1 MLEFEKPV
9 YELEVK
15 IKELR
20 ELSKSRP
27 ELLEEIERLEKK
39 LNKVMENVY
48 RNLSPWDITQ
58 IARHPERPHS
68 IDYIK
73 NVFED
78 FFEIH
83 GDRTFS
89 DDPAIIAGIGKLEKF
104 SFVIVGEE
112 KGRDT
117 REKIKRNFGMPH
129 PEGYRK
135 AIRAFNL
142 AEKFS
147 IPVITLVDTP
157 GAYPGIGAEE
167 RGQAWVISQSI
178 YKMIDLNV
186 PIITF
191 IIGEGGSGG
200 ALAIGVGDRV
210 YALKYSIYSVIS
222 PEGCAAILFRD
233 SSKAEKAAKYL
244 RLTSQDLKEFGI
256 IDDIIDEPLGGAH
269 KDPQYVYR
277 IVREKILKDV
287 EEMKKE
293 TILKLKNKRREKY
306 LKIGIY
312 REV

>member
-20 ELSKSRP
+20 ELLRSRP
-27 ELLEEIERLEKK
+27 ELLEEIEKLEKK
-39 LNKVMENVY
+39 LNKVRESVY
-48 RNLSPWDITQ
+48 KNLNPWHITQ

-68 IDYIK
+68 VDYIK
-73 NVFED
+73 NVFND

-83 GDRTFS
+83 GDRSFS
-89 DDPAIIAGIGKLEKF
+89 DDPSIIAGIGKLEKF

-117 REKIKRNFGMPH
+117 REKIKRNFGMPN

-135 AIRAFNL
+135 AIRAFKL
-142 AEKFS
+142 AEKFN
-147 IPVITLVDTP
+147 IPVITFVDTP

-233 SSKAEKAAKYL
+233 SSKAEKAAKFL
-244 RLTSQDLKEFGI
+244 RLTSQNLKEFGV
-256 IDDIIDEPLGGAH
+256 IDDIIDEPPGGAH
-269 KDPQYVYR
+269 KDPSYVYK
-277 IVREKILKDV
+277 IVREKILREV
-287 EEMKKE
+287 GEMEKE
-293 TILKLKNKRREKY
+293 SILELKRKRWEKY
-306 LKIGIY
+306 IKIGIY